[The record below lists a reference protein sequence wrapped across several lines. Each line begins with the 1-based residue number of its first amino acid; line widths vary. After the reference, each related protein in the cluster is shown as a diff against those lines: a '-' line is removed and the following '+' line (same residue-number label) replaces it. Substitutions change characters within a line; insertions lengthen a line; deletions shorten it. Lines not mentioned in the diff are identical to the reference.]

1 MPFLCFSNFQ
11 PLTVMMTLLPI
22 SEKVETIRRKLLQ
35 APTTTSTYLPTTRL
49 IDSAFPPVL
58 DELSTLL
65 TKARISISTS
75 LPTQSR
81 TVLQAILLS
90 LLPVLVS
97 VIGLGSKMGKYLLTV
112 FHHGCVNVGTLKI
125 PT

>member
-58 DELSTLL
+58 DELSTLF
-65 TKARISISTS
+65 TKARISTSTS

-90 LLPVLVS
+90 LLNHEFLSP
-97 VIGLGSKMGKYLLTV
+97 
-112 FHHGCVNVGTLKI
+112 FPGTL
-125 PT
+125 